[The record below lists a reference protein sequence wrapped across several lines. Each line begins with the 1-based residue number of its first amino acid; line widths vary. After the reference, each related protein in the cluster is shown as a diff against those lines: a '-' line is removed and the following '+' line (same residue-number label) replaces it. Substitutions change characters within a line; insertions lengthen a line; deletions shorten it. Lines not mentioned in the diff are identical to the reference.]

1 MCKVLMSIKPEYV
14 DEILAGRKKYEYRK
28 IKAKRSNVDKIIVY
42 CTSPVMKVVAEIEVL
57 DIIENKPEIIW
68 EKTKSYAGISKKKYD
83 KYFKNK
89 DIAFAYK
96 LGNVIKYSEAKKIE
110 ELGISYVPQSFAY
123 VD

>member
-57 DIIENKPEIIW
+57 DIMENKPEIIW
-68 EKTKSYAGISKKKYD
+68 KKTKNYAGISKKKYD
-83 KYFKNK
+83 KYFENK

-96 LGNVIKYSEAKKIE
+96 LGNVIKYNEAKKLE